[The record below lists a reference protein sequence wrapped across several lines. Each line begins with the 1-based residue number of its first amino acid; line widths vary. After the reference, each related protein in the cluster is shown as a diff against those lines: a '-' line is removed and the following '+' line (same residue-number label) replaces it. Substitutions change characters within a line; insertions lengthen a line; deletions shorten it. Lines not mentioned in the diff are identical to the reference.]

1 MIDFFSSICDFF
13 HLDFSLC
20 FYSVLFLITYLGAL
34 WGFSLK
40 KEKDFKKE
48 NWLAW
53 THLSISNTMIMGST
67 HLQKD

>member
-13 HLDFSLC
+13 HLDFSQC

-48 NWLAW
+48 N
-53 THLSISNTMIMGST
+53 
-67 HLQKD
+67 